1 MARVYVDTSAFYPLL
16 VHAEEDHVR
25 AREVFERLRDEA
37 ARLVA
42 NSFVVLETVS
52 LLQRRWGIEAVR
64 DWERRMEPLVEIEW
78 VDAETYRRAMV
89 ALLASADRHISLT
102 DCSSFETIRQAKI
115 ERVFSFDRH
124 FRNRGF
130 ELLPGD

>member
-1 MARVYVDTSAFYPLL
+1 MARVYVDTSAFYSLL
-16 VHAEEDHVR
+16 VHADADHIR
-25 AREVFERLRDEA
+25 ARAILERLRDED

-42 NSFVVLETVS
+42 NSFVILETVS

-64 DWERRMEPLVEIEW
+64 DWERGMEPLVEVEW
-78 VDAETYRRAMV
+78 VKIETYRRAMA

-102 DCSSFETIRQAKI
+102 DWSSFETIRQARI
-115 ERVFSFDRH
+115 ERVFAFDRH

-130 ELLPGD
+130 ALLPED